1 MLSYLILSGLTTGS
15 IYALVA
21 LGIVLV
27 YKSTGT
33 INFAHGDQ
41 LMVAGFIAFT
51 LHVLLGLPYLLSMAG
66 AVAGGFVL
74 GAVAERI
81 GFRSVLRTSLVNVV
95 LATLGLSFVLK
106 GVARMT
112 WGGISDYLSFPPLVP
127 PDPII
132 LGEIIL
138 LPQQLVVTAGAL
150 AVMGCFALFFR
161 LTPVGKAMQAT
172 ADNPK
177 AARLVG
183 IRVERIHMLAFGV
196 GAAVAGAGAALM
208 APITLLYPDIGFNLF
223 IKGFAAAVLGGLTSL
238 PGALVGGLA
247 IGIVEA
253 LAGGYIHSSVL
264 EVSAFV
270 AIMATLIL
278 RPRGL
283 MGGPPPRRA

>member
-1 MLSYLILSGLTTGS
+1 LLSYLVLSGLTTGS

-27 YKSTGT
+27 YKATGT

-51 LHVLLGLPYLLSMAG
+51 LHVMLGLPYLVSMAG
-66 AVAGGFVL
+66 AVAGGFAL

-81 GFRSVLRTSLVNVV
+81 GFRAVLRTNLVNVV
-95 LATLGLSFVLK
+95 LATLGLAFVLK
-106 GVARMT
+106 GVARLT
-112 WGGISDYLSFPPLVP
+112 WGGMSDYLAFPPLVSP
-127 PDPII
+127 EPI
-132 LGEIIL
+132 LVGDLVL

-150 AVMGCFALFFR
+150 AVMGAFALFFR
-161 LTPVGKAMQAT
+161 LTTIGKAMQAT
-172 ADNPK
+172 ADNPR

-183 IRVERIHMLAFGV
+183 IRVERIHMLAFAV
-196 GAAVAGAGAALM
+196 GSAVAGAGAALM
-208 APITLLYPDIGFNLF
+208 APITLLYPDIGFMLF
-223 IKGFAAAVLGGLTSL
+223 IKGFAAAVLGGLISL
-238 PGALVGGLA
+238 PGALLGGLA
-247 IGIVEA
+247 IGVVEA
-253 LAGGYIHSSVL
+253 LAAGYIHSSVQ

-270 AIMATLIL
+270 AIMATLVL

>member
-1 MLSYLILSGLTTGS
+1 LLSYLLLSGLTTGS

-27 YKSTGT
+27 YKATGT

-41 LMVAGFIAFT
+41 LMIAGFLAFT
-51 LHVLLGLPYLLSMAG
+51 LHVLMGLPYLVALAG
-66 AVAGGFVL
+66 AVAGGFLL
-74 GAVAERI
+74 GALAERI
-81 GFRSVLRTSLVNVV
+81 GFRAVLRTSLVNVV

-106 GVARMT
+106 GFARLT
-112 WGGISDYLSFPPLVP
+112 WGGLGDYLSFPPLVSP
-127 PDPII
+127 EPIMVGD
-132 LGEIIL
+132 LIL

-150 AVMGCFALFFR
+150 AVMGAFALFFR
-161 LTPVGKAMQAT
+161 LTTIGKAMQAT
-172 ADNPK
+172 ADNPR

-183 IRVERIHMLAFGV
+183 IRVEHVHLLAFAV
-196 GAAVAGAGAALM
+196 GAAVAGAGATLM
-208 APITLLYPDIGFNLF
+208 APLTLLYPDIGFMLF

-247 IGIVEA
+247 IGVVEA
-253 LAGGYIHSSVL
+253 LAAGYIHSSFL

-270 AIMATLIL
+270 AIMATLLL

>member
-1 MLSYLILSGLTTGS
+1 MLSGLTTGS

-27 YKSTGT
+27 YKATGT

-41 LMVAGFIAFT
+41 LMIAGFLAYT
-51 LHVLLGLPYLLSMAG
+51 LHVMLGLPYL
-66 AVAGGFVL
+66 VAML
-74 GAVAERI
+74 GAVIGSFLLGALAERI
-81 GFRSVLRTSLVNVV
+81 GFRAVLRSNLINVV

-106 GVARMT
+106 GVARLT
-112 WGGISDYLSFPPLVP
+112 WGGISDYLSFPPLVS
-127 PDPII
+127 PDPIMI
-132 LGEIIL
+132 GDLIL

-150 AVMGCFALFFR
+150 VVMGLFALFFR
-161 LTPVGKAMQAT
+161 LTTIGRAMQAT

-183 IRVERIHMLAFGV
+183 IRVEHIHMLAFAV
-196 GAAVAGAGAALM
+196 GAAVAGAGATLM
-208 APITLLYPDIGFNLF
+208 APLTLLYPDIGFTLF

-253 LAGGYIHSSVL
+253 LAAGYIHSSFL
-264 EVSAFV
+264 EVSAFI
-270 AIMATLIL
+270 AIMLTLVL

>member
-1 MLSYLILSGLTTGS
+1 MLSYLLLSGLTTGS

-27 YKSTGT
+27 YKATGT

-41 LMVAGFIAFT
+41 LMIAGFLAFT
-51 LHVLLGLPYLLSMAG
+51 LHVLLGLPYLVALAG
-66 AVAGGFVL
+66 AVAGSFAL
-74 GAVAERI
+74 GAVAAQV
-81 GFRSVLRTSLVNVV
+81 GFRAVLRTSLVNVV
-95 LATLGLSFVLK
+95 LATLGLAFVLK
-106 GVARMT
+106 GFARLT
-112 WGGISDYLSFPPLVP
+112 WGGISDYLSFPPLVRP
-127 PDPII
+127 EPILI
-132 LGEIIL
+132 GDMVL

-150 AVMGCFALFFR
+150 AVMGLFALFFR
-161 LTPVGKAMQAT
+161 LTTIGKAMQAT
-172 ADNPK
+172 ADNPR

-183 IRVERIHMLAFGV
+183 IRVERIHLLAFAV
-196 GAAVAGAGAALM
+196 GAAIAGAGATLM
-208 APITLLYPDIGFNLF
+208 APLTLLYPDIGFMLF

-247 IGIVEA
+247 IGVVEA
-253 LAGGYIHSSVL
+253 LAAGYIHSSFL

-270 AIMATLIL
+270 AIMATLVL

>member
-1 MLSYLILSGLTTGS
+1 MLSYLLLSGLTTGS

-27 YKSTGT
+27 YKATGT

-41 LMVAGFIAFT
+41 LMIAGFLAFT
-51 LHVLLGLPYLLSMAG
+51 LHVLMGLPYLVALAG
-66 AVAGGFVL
+66 AVAGGFLL
-74 GAVAERI
+74 GALAERI
-81 GFRSVLRTSLVNVV
+81 GFRAVLRTSLVNVV

-106 GVARMT
+106 GFARLT
-112 WGGISDYLSFPPLVP
+112 WGGLGDYLSFPPLVSP
-127 PDPII
+127 EPIMVGD
-132 LGEIIL
+132 LIL

-150 AVMGCFALFFR
+150 AVMGAFALFFR
-161 LTPVGKAMQAT
+161 LTTIGKAMQAT
-172 ADNPK
+172 ADNPR

-183 IRVERIHMLAFGV
+183 IRVEHVHLLAFAV
-196 GAAVAGAGAALM
+196 GAAVAGAGATLM
-208 APITLLYPDIGFNLF
+208 APLTLLYPDIGFMLF

-247 IGIVEA
+247 IGVVEA
-253 LAGGYIHSSVL
+253 LAAGYIHSSFL

-270 AIMATLIL
+270 AIMATLLL

>member
-1 MLSYLILSGLTTGS
+1 LLSYLVLSGLTTGS

-27 YKSTGT
+27 YKATGT

-51 LHVLLGLPYLLSMAG
+51 LHVMLGLPYLVSMAG
-66 AVAGGFVL
+66 AVAGGFAL

-81 GFRSVLRTSLVNVV
+81 GFRAVLRTNLVNVV
-95 LATLGLSFVLK
+95 LATLGLAFVLK
-106 GVARMT
+106 GVARLT
-112 WGGISDYLSFPPLVP
+112 WGGMSDYLAFPPLVSP
-127 PDPII
+127 EPI
-132 LGEIIL
+132 LVGDLVL

-150 AVMGCFALFFR
+150 AVMVAFALFFR
-161 LTPVGKAMQAT
+161 LTTIGKAMQAT
-172 ADNPK
+172 ADNPR

-183 IRVERIHMLAFGV
+183 IRVERIHMLAFAV
-196 GAAVAGAGAALM
+196 GSAVAGAGAALM
-208 APITLLYPDIGFNLF
+208 APITLLYPDIGFMLF

-238 PGALVGGLA
+238 PGALLGGLA
-247 IGIVEA
+247 IGVVEA
-253 LAGGYIHSSVL
+253 LAAGYIHSSVQ

-270 AIMATLIL
+270 AIMATLVL

>member
-1 MLSYLILSGLTTGS
+1 MLSYLVLSGLTTGS

-27 YKSTGT
+27 YKATGT

-41 LMVAGFIAFT
+41 LMIAGFLAYT
-51 LHVLLGLPYLLSMAG
+51 LHVMLGLPYL
-66 AVAGGFVL
+66 VAML
-74 GAVAERI
+74 GAVIGSFLLGALAERI
-81 GFRSVLRTSLVNVV
+81 GFRAVLRSNLINVV

-106 GVARMT
+106 GVARLT
-112 WGGISDYLSFPPLVP
+112 WGGISDYLSFPPLVS
-127 PDPII
+127 PDPIMI
-132 LGEIIL
+132 GDLIL

-150 AVMGCFALFFR
+150 VVMGLFALFFR
-161 LTPVGKAMQAT
+161 LTTIGRAMQAT

-183 IRVERIHMLAFGV
+183 IRVEHIHMLAFAV
-196 GAAVAGAGAALM
+196 GAAVAGAGATLM
-208 APITLLYPDIGFNLF
+208 APLTLLYPDIGFTLF

-253 LAGGYIHSSVL
+253 LAAGYIHSSFL
-264 EVSAFV
+264 EVSAFI
-270 AIMATLIL
+270 AIMLTLVL

>member
-1 MLSYLILSGLTTGS
+1 LLSYLLLSGLTTGS

-27 YKSTGT
+27 YKATGT

-41 LMVAGFIAFT
+41 LMIAGFLAFT
-51 LHVLLGLPYLLSMAG
+51 LHVLLGLPYLVALAG
-66 AVAGGFVL
+66 AVAGSFAL
-74 GAVAERI
+74 GAVAAQV
-81 GFRSVLRTSLVNVV
+81 GFRAVLRTSLVNVV
-95 LATLGLSFVLK
+95 LATLGLAFVLK
-106 GVARMT
+106 GFARLT
-112 WGGISDYLSFPPLVP
+112 WGGISDYLSFPPLVRP
-127 PDPII
+127 EPILI
-132 LGEIIL
+132 GDMVL

-150 AVMGCFALFFR
+150 AVMGLFALFFR
-161 LTPVGKAMQAT
+161 LTTIGKAMQAT
-172 ADNPK
+172 ADNPR

-183 IRVERIHMLAFGV
+183 IRVERIHLLAFAV
-196 GAAVAGAGAALM
+196 GAAIAGAGATLM
-208 APITLLYPDIGFNLF
+208 APLTLLYPDIGFMLF

-247 IGIVEA
+247 IGVVEA
-253 LAGGYIHSSVL
+253 LAAGYIHSSFL

-270 AIMATLIL
+270 AIMATLVL